1 MATLTINGQP
11 TEVAAYEDMPL
22 LWANRDIAGLTG
34 TKYGCGVGL
43 CGACTVHIDGK
54 AERSCQM
61 TVAEAA
67 GRNITTIEGLHPTG
81 DHKVQA
87 AWRDLNVPQ
96 CGFCQSGQIM
106 QAASLLEENP
116 KPTDDEI
123 LEAMKGNVCR
133 CGCYQRITDAV
144 RLASTGS

>member
-1 MATLTINGQP
+1 
-11 TEVAAYEDMPL
+11 
-22 LWANRDIAGLTG
+22 
-34 TKYGCGVGL
+34 
-43 CGACTVHIDGK
+43 
-54 AERSCQM
+54 
-61 TVAEAA
+61 
-67 GRNITTIEGLHPTG
+67 
-81 DHKVQA
+81 
-87 AWRDLNVPQ
+87 
-96 CGFCQSGQIM
+96 M